1 MTDTHTQHR
10 KSIGNL
16 TRRTLLRN
24 LPPRYRLRW
33 THSIAYHPPMMLNLD
48 EHTISPRTLRDI
60 MHTIMKPT
68 SHVLKAST
76 GRWPA
81 LHLVGQRLRPV
92 PQTQLRR
99 VLHIQ
104 QVHR

>member
-1 MTDTHTQHR
+1 MTETNTKHR

-24 LPPRYRLRW
+24 LPPRHRLRW
-33 THSIAYHPPMMLNLD
+33 THPIAYHPPMMLHLN
-48 EHTISPRTLRDI
+48 EHAISPRALRDI

-68 SHVLKAST
+68 SHVLKAPA
-76 GRWPA
+76 GWRPA

-92 PQTQLRR
+92 LQAQLRR

-104 QVHR
+104 QIHR